1 MLSWSKD
8 SWICMKPPWIL
19 TGFLG
24 PTNYKKSKL
33 NYFGIRKIS
42 DFSQLQ
48 IQISPSFWEWKKT
61 KTEPSL
67 QEIQFPALTC
77 SNSEVTRKI
86 QNTKVG
92 RKILKKKVFF
102 TSHILTILQTAA
114 WLFIAEIC
122 QYFLSNFESLF
133 QWDTKYTSLNLVHL
147 FFFADMA
154 QKIFSSYAETLD
166 RFPVAL
172 PEMTNGLMLLN
183 QSPTQIIISGVE
195 DDAKSKTLIEAV
207 YGMLLPH
214 KILLRAS
221 EKEKS
226 NLIYQNVEMLQNIPT
241 GSSTFLCYCHVKANL
256 YFLHLF
262 FFQINRGLTCARIL
276 LAQHLSRLQKSWQ
289 I

>member
-1 MLSWSKD
+1 M
-8 SWICMKPPWIL
+8 
-19 TGFLG
+19 
-24 PTNYKKSKL
+24 
-33 NYFGIRKIS
+33 
-42 DFSQLQ
+42 
-48 IQISPSFWEWKKT
+48 
-61 KTEPSL
+61 
-67 QEIQFPALTC
+67 
-77 SNSEVTRKI
+77 
-86 QNTKVG
+86 
-92 RKILKKKVFF
+92 
-102 TSHILTILQTAA
+102 H
-114 WLFIAEIC
+114 LF
-122 QYFLSNFESLF
+122 
-133 QWDTKYTSLNLVHL
+133 

-241 GSSTFLCYCHVKANL
+241 GSTFFMLLPCKSKSLFSTFFFSDKPRAYLCKNFACSAPVETPEELANL
-256 YFLHLF
+256 IE
-262 FFQINRGLTCARIL
+262 QE
-276 LAQHLSRLQKSWQ
+276 
-289 I
+289 

>member
-1 MLSWSKD
+1 MRYKVHFTKLSASF
-8 SWICMKPPWIL
+8 
-19 TGFLG
+19 FL
-24 PTNYKKSKL
+24 
-33 NYFGIRKIS
+33 
-42 DFSQLQ
+42 
-48 IQISPSFWEWKKT
+48 
-61 KTEPSL
+61 
-67 QEIQFPALTC
+67 
-77 SNSEVTRKI
+77 
-86 QNTKVG
+86 
-92 RKILKKKVFF
+92 
-102 TSHILTILQTAA
+102 
-114 WLFIAEIC
+114 
-122 QYFLSNFESLF
+122 
-133 QWDTKYTSLNLVHL
+133 
-147 FFFADMA
+147 FADMA

-241 GSSTFLCYCHVKANL
+241 GSTFLCYCHVKANL
-256 YFLHLF
+256 YFLF

>member
-1 MLSWSKD
+1 
-8 SWICMKPPWIL
+8 
-19 TGFLG
+19 
-24 PTNYKKSKL
+24 
-33 NYFGIRKIS
+33 
-42 DFSQLQ
+42 
-48 IQISPSFWEWKKT
+48 
-61 KTEPSL
+61 
-67 QEIQFPALTC
+67 
-77 SNSEVTRKI
+77 
-86 QNTKVG
+86 
-92 RKILKKKVFF
+92 
-102 TSHILTILQTAA
+102 
-114 WLFIAEIC
+114 
-122 QYFLSNFESLF
+122 
-133 QWDTKYTSLNLVHL
+133 
-147 FFFADMA
+147 MA

-241 GSSTFLCYCHVKANL
+241 GSTFFMLLPCKSKSLFSTF
-256 YFLHLF
+256 FF

>member
-1 MLSWSKD
+1 MRYKVHFTKLSA
-8 SWICMKPPWIL
+8 
-19 TGFLG
+19 
-24 PTNYKKSKL
+24 
-33 NYFGIRKIS
+33 
-42 DFSQLQ
+42 
-48 IQISPSFWEWKKT
+48 SF
-61 KTEPSL
+61 
-67 QEIQFPALTC
+67 
-77 SNSEVTRKI
+77 
-86 QNTKVG
+86 
-92 RKILKKKVFF
+92 
-102 TSHILTILQTAA
+102 
-114 WLFIAEIC
+114 
-122 QYFLSNFESLF
+122 
-133 QWDTKYTSLNLVHL
+133 

-262 FFQINRGLTCARIL
+262 FFFR
-276 LAQHLSRLQKSWQ
+276 
-289 I
+289 